1 MNCEKIGGLKHCGL
15 HHKNSCYAASIISDQ
30 PFALGIPDLL
40 FRIKLLLVY
49 KIILINQIDYY

>member
-30 PFALGIPDLL
+30 PFALGIPELTFPD
-40 FRIKLLLVY
+40 RITFGIQNNV
-49 KIILINQIDYY
+49 N